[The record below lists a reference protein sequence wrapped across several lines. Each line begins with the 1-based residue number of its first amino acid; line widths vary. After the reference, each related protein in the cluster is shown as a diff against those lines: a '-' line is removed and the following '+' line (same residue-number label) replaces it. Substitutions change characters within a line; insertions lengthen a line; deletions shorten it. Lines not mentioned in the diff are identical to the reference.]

1 MVLTR
6 SSWHTCSDSLII
18 GDNIALICLVHDC
31 SIWLQDHLICPVR
44 EDDLKG
50 LLLLQSDHVHRD
62 VVAVVWVQ
70 GRICENVRI
79 VRILGLVVHIGP
91 IGKPYLEGAIVSKQ
105 AHYKE

>member
-105 AHYKE
+105 ALYKE